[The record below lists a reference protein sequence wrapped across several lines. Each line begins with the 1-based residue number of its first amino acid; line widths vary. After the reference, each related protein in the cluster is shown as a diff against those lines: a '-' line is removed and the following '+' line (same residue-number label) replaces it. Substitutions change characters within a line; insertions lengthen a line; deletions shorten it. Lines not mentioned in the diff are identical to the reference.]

1 MSFPSVTSRG
11 AQSQVR
17 EKSAHPAQWPTN
29 TQGGHLTEKTGNK
42 LGKIREFHYTT
53 GLKKINKFLP
63 TTTRQVQG
71 MKNVLWLK

>member
-17 EKSAHPAQWPTN
+17 EKSEHPAQWPTN
-29 TQGGHLTEKTGNK
+29 KQGGHLTGKTGK
-42 LGKIREFHYTT
+42 LGKVREFHYTT
-53 GLKKINKFLP
+53 GLKKLISFLP

-71 MKNVLWLK
+71 IKNVLWLK